1 MHDFTGFE
9 PVENTVEY
17 ISRLVQE
24 VGLYEVTAEDARERS
39 FSDGQQCSNE
49 GFEEMA
55 KELSQEE
62 KEKER
67 DVYENK

>member
-9 PVENTVEY
+9 PVENTVED
-17 ISRLVQE
+17 ISRLMQE
-24 VGLYEVTAEDARERS
+24 VGLYEVIAEDATELS
-39 FSDGQQCSNE
+39 DSDGQQFSNE
-49 GFEEMA
+49 DFEEMA

-62 KEKER
+62 EEKER